1 MRHIASGDAPLPTI
15 VVSEADQD
23 RLYDLAYAIQRTAP
37 EVAKVLLQE
46 MGRAEI
52 REPDAIS
59 HSVIAMGSLVRFRD
73 EDGQERTITLVYPGE
88 ADIEAG
94 RISVATPV
102 GAALIGLSVGQSF
115 RWTGRDGQD
124 HVLTVLGVAA
134 GA

>member
-1 MRHIASGDAPLPTI
+1 MRHIASGDAPLPVI

-37 EVAKVLLQE
+37 EVAQVLLQE

-52 REPDAIS
+52 REPEAIS
-59 HSVIAMGSLVRFRD
+59 NSVIAMGSMVRFRD

>member
-52 REPDAIS
+52 RETDAIS